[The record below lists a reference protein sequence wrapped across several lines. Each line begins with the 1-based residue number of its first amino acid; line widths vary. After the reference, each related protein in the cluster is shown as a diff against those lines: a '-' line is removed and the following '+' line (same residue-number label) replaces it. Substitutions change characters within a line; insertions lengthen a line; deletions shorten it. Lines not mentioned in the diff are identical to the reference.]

1 MDEQFPSQTNNGHRI
16 THQNGLFQQETD
28 ELTVVVFCG
37 VCLIDVVIDARSIH
51 LFVVGVNTVGV
62 VDNQAHFTNYGD

>member
-16 THQNGLFQQETD
+16 THQNGFQQETD

-51 LFVVGVNTVGV
+51 PFVVGVNTV
-62 VDNQAHFTNYGD
+62 VDKQAHFTNYGD